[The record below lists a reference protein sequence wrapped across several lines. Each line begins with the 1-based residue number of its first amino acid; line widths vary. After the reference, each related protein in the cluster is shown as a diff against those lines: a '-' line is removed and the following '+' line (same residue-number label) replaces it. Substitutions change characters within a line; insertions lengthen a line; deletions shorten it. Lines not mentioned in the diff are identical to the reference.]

1 MARILIADDDMA
13 GLAMRRLML
22 EGAGHQVSLAM
33 DPPGVLR
40 QMEQA
45 YDLLI
50 IDLRFLNCAG
60 IADCREGLNLIRKI
74 RNSERDVPIIV
85 LSGWPADLDDRPEQE
100 MVSKVMLKPVM
111 SRDLLAAIDQL
122 VPRK

>member
-22 EGAGHQVSLAM
+22 EGAGHQVAIAM
-33 DPPGVLR
+33 DPSGVLR
-40 QMEQA
+40 QMEQG

-50 IDLRFLNCAG
+50 IDLRFLNRAG

-74 RNSERDVPIIV
+74 RHAECVVPIIV
-85 LSGWPADLDDRPEQE
+85 LSGWPADLDDCPEQQ
-100 MVSKVMLKPVM
+100 MVQKVMLKPVPA
-111 SRDLLAAIDQL
+111 RDLLAAIDQL